1 MLSFS
6 FLAALQ
12 KKFSVTLNGRTKLGV
27 LCDVLINH
35 CNLVSRLVDKLSSVS
50 AVWVWAT
57 LLQQPFKSGKLFPA
71 YCLFVEMFPTTSVAD
86 KTLLANFCPFCFLPS
101 SLLTLVTSISTKLL
115 RMALLLKHSGRAHAS
130 ESGDHG
136 YKSRRVLGFLSLLL
150 SISYNFPFQCSVLN
164 QVPQGCVSLS
174 CVVKAIKIDA

>member
-12 KKFSVTLNGRTKLGV
+12 KKFSVTLNGTSKLEV

-35 CNLVSRLVDKLSSVS
+35 CNLVSRLVDEFSSVS
-50 AVWVWAT
+50 AVGVFSAT
-57 LLQQPFKSGKLFPA
+57 LLQQPFKSGKLFPT

-115 RMALLLKHSGRAHAS
+115 RMALLLC
-130 ESGDHG
+130 
-136 YKSRRVLGFLSLLL
+136 LS
-150 SISYNFPFQCSVLN
+150 
-164 QVPQGCVSLS
+164 
-174 CVVKAIKIDA
+174 